1 MKPVI
6 VQKLVKKNK
15 KEFSKVDPTTEE
27 VEKASSKLFNFVVLA
42 LTLIVIITISIGA

>member
-1 MKPVI
+1 MKHVLI
-6 VQKLVKKNK
+6 QKLVKKNK

-27 VEKASSKLFNFVVLA
+27 VEKVSSKIFNFVVLA

>member
-15 KEFSKVDPTTEE
+15 KEFSKVDPTTED

>member
-27 VEKASSKLFNFVVLA
+27 VEKASSKIFNFVLLA

>member
-1 MKPVI
+1 MKPVLI
-6 VQKLVKKNK
+6 QKLVKKNK
-15 KEFSKVDPTTEE
+15 KEFIKVDPTTEE

>member
-15 KEFSKVDPTTEE
+15 KEFSKVDPTKED

>member
-15 KEFSKVDPTTEE
+15 KEFSKVDPTTED
-27 VEKASSKLFNFVVLA
+27 VEKASTKIYNFVLLA

>member
-27 VEKASSKLFNFVVLA
+27 VEKASSKIFNFVVLA